1 MLSFMTH
8 VNAEKAEPDLCEDA
22 AHILVLVGAGP
33 ARHRPEYVHL
43 LGAEGVAADDGAD
56 GGLGEA
62 EEGLLDQDLQR
73 VSVHEVY
80 TRGEKIGPWWS
91 GMTK

>member
-1 MLSFMTH
+1 MTH
-8 VNAEKAEPDLCEDA
+8 VNAEEAEPDLCEDA
-22 AHILVLVGAGP
+22 AHVLVLVGAGP

-80 TRGEKIGPWWS
+80 TRSIRNRTGGGRE
-91 GMTK
+91 

>member
-1 MLSFMTH
+1 MTH

-22 AHILVLVGAGP
+22 AHILFLVCAGP

-73 VSVHEVY
+73 VSVHEVC
-80 TRGEKIGPWWS
+80 TRGDRNRTSGPA
-91 GMTK
+91 